1 LCSKAGGKA
10 NILVGELIMQE
21 QKKQGLIL
29 VNTGNG
35 KGKTTA
41 ALGMALRAWGQG
53 MKVLVL
59 QFIKGGWKY
68 GELIAAEKLGPNFEI
83 RQMGEG
89 FIKGA
94 NDKALDEHRHAAVA
108 ALEAARAEFSNLNY
122 DLIILDEILYAIHYG
137 LVAQDDVLALL
148 DSKPESLH
156 VVLTGRNASPEIIAR
171 ADLVTEMREIK
182 HPFTQGIPAQKGIEF

>member
-1 LCSKAGGKA
+1 M
-10 NILVGELIMQE
+10 EE
-21 QKKQGLIL
+21 QKKKGLIL

-41 ALGMALRAWGQG
+41 SLGMAFRAWGQG

-68 GELIAAEKLGPNFEI
+68 GELKAAEQLGPNFEI

-89 FIKGA
+89 FIKGPG
-94 NDKALDEHRHAAVA
+94 DKSLDEHRHAAQE
-108 ALEAARAEFSNLNY
+108 ALNAARAEISSGKY

-137 LVAQDDVLALL
+137 LVPLDDVLDLL
-148 DSKPESLH
+148 AKKPADLH
-156 VVLTGRNASPEIIAR
+156 LVLTGRNAPPEIIER
-171 ADLVTEMREIK
+171 ANLVTEMREIK
-182 HPFTQGIPAQKGIEF
+182 HPFAEGIPAQKGIEF

>member
-1 LCSKAGGKA
+1 
-10 NILVGELIMQE
+10 MQN
-21 QKKQGLIL
+21 QKRKGLIL

-68 GELIAAEKLGPNFEI
+68 GELKAVEKLGPNFEI

-89 FIKGA
+89 FIKGE
-94 NDKALDEHRHAAVA
+94 NDNALDAHRQAAVA
-108 ALEAARAEFSNLNY
+108 ALEAARVEFANRDY

-137 LVAQDDVLALL
+137 LIAQADVLDLL
-148 DSKPESLH
+148 GSKPEDLH
-156 VVLTGRNASPEIIAR
+156 VVLTGRNASQEIIDR

-182 HPFTQGIPAQKGIEF
+182 HPFTQGIPARKG